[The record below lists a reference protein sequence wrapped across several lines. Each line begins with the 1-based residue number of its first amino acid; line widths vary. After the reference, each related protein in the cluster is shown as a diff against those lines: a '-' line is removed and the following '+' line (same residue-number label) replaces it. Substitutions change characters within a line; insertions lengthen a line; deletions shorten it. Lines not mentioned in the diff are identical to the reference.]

1 MIQAWLI
8 ANVNVSRA
16 VQRRSDNW
24 SSLEHNLPL
33 IYGLLTIAT
42 FWTCLFIWD
51 TLRDR
56 KQHRRQ
62 NPPELFRQLCRTHQ
76 LDRAQQKLLWSIAR
90 DLPQPTVIF
99 VQPQQLDEFA
109 ERDDSSTAMVAA
121 LKQQLFGQTPP
132 SQGVAPSASDLSTT
146 RAT

>member
-1 MIQAWLI
+1 MIHAWLM

-16 VQRRSDNW
+16 VQRRSSHW
-24 SSLEHNLPL
+24 SSLEDNLPL
-33 IYGLLTIAT
+33 IYGLLSIAT

-56 KQHRRQ
+56 KQHRRVH
-62 NPPELFRQLCRTHQ
+62 PPELFRQLCRTHK

-99 VQPQQLDEFA
+99 VQPQQLDAYADRSDANSALIASLKRRLFGEVPSA
-109 ERDDSSTAMVAA
+109 QRSVAA
-121 LKQQLFGQTPP
+121 A
-132 SQGVAPSASDLSTT
+132 APLRTT
-146 RAT
+146 RAE